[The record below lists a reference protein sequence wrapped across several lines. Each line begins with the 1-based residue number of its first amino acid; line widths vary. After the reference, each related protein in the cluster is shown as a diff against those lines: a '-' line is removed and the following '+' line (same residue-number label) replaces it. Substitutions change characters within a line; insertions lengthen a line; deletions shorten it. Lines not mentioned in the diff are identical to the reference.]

1 METWYQTVFTET
13 GRLPTQAESYAQGR
27 KLGLGVA
34 QVNQFLL
41 GQSER
46 SFGIAGQDVRQTL
59 WRSFSTA
66 QADLGFLRL
75 NKKDYGLFL
84 LGRVGGGGGG
94 GCWLMAAGGGLCHL
108 LDQNRCLPRAS

>member
-1 METWYQTVFTET
+1 METWYQAVFAET

-27 KLGLGVA
+27 LLGLAGP

-41 GQSER
+41 RQSER
-46 SFGIAGQDVRQTL
+46 SFGIAGRDVRQTL

-75 NKKDYGLFL
+75 NKKDYGMFL
-84 LGRVGGGGGG
+84 LGRRRLYVI
-94 GCWLMAAGGGLCHL
+94 L
-108 LDQNRCLPRAS
+108 LDPNLLCPPCAF

>member
-1 METWYQTVFTET
+1 METWYQTVFAET

-27 KLGLGVA
+27 LLGLAGP

-41 GQSER
+41 RQSER
-46 SFGIAGQDVRQTL
+46 SFGIAGRDVRQTL
-59 WRSFSTA
+59 LRSFSTA

-84 LGRVGGGGGG
+84 LGRVGDGGG

-108 LDQNRCLPRAS
+108 LDHLSPPSAS

>member
-94 GCWLMAAGGGLCHL
+94 GGGGCWRLEWG
-108 LDQNRCLPRAS
+108 